1 MMDINSF
8 SCLDCHE
15 SHWKQNMVGDLVMC
29 SAATSLRQMFQM
41 LEDLIGPHIWDVSKS
56 NKQF

>member
-1 MMDINSF
+1 M
-8 SCLDCHE
+8 DCHE

-29 SAATSLRQMFQM
+29 PGATSSRQMFQV

-56 NKQF
+56 NEQF